1 MKHIGDLTITNEN
14 KDKYKDLVEVSGYLY
29 VRAEFKAPLF
39 NKEVKTSKLV
49 ADEIRFN
56 AKKANRDSF
65 ERQGYL
71 FADEILQR
79 IISKKTVGNL
89 TIYKT
94 KHIALDKTQF
104 VVFDGVNYSHGET
117 LEQAKNDL
125 MFKISSRDTTE
136 FKSWK
141 VTDVKPIEDLIK
153 AYRSITGA
161 CSTGTK
167 DFCNSQTLKD
177 KYQIKEVIEM
187 TKGKFGHDIDY
198 SYLKGVPK
206 TITKKVI
213 ESRKQNQET
222 ARNKNVGILIYN
234 CMGKLIN
241 EFRCP
246 QDIEEY
252 SIKNPNAFPILPS
265 NKGRNNIPIYVL
277 KHQNIINCC
286 RGDSKHYKGL
296 IFRYKNSELPVKPL
310 TLSDFKRNKKVTVEI
325 YCRLKEQ
332 SLSENSGKKLEP

>member
-1 MKHIGDLTITNEN
+1 MLNLKERGIYKISCKSTNKVYIGSTWQTFFKRFCQHEWELNNNRHKNQYLQNAWNKYGSLNFIFEIIEIIKDKNDLLIREDYWLDYYTSHN
-14 KDKYKDLVEVSGYLY
+14 KDFGFNINPKATGGIQFTKESLLKRAKTYKKFINEALVYYYDVKSDKISINDVPKKYIKVVQSRL
-29 VRAEFKAPLF
+29 
-39 NKEVKTSKLV
+39 
-49 ADEIRFN
+49 
-56 AKKANRDSF
+56 
-65 ERQGYL
+65 
-71 FADEILQR
+71 
-79 IISKKTVGNL
+79 
-89 TIYKT
+89 
-94 KHIALDKTQF
+94 QF
-104 VVFDGVNYSHGET
+104 VVWN
-117 LEQAKNDL
+117 
-125 MFKISSRDTTE
+125 
-136 FKSWK
+136 
-141 VTDVKPIEDLIK
+141 
-153 AYRSITGA
+153 
-161 CSTGTK
+161 
-167 DFCNSQTLKD
+167 
-177 KYQIKEVIEM
+177 
-187 TKGKFGHDIDY
+187 KGKFGHDIDY

-234 CMGKLIN
+234 CMGELIN

-296 IFRYKNSELPVKPL
+296 IFRYKNSELPVEPL